1 MKPLEQYTKAI
12 PFIISMLFIVVFIFA
27 GSSKLIDYY
36 QFQQQLEQSDI
47 LKGYAGTLSWIVP
60 TIEIVI
66 SLFLLIPRFRIFA
79 LYACLGLM
87 IMFTI
92 YITLMLH
99 FSETIPCS
107 CGGVISTLGWR
118 GHLYLNLCLALLAFI
133 GIFTS
138 IGLQKRLSNKNTT

>member
-1 MKPLEQYTKAI
+1 MKLLEPYTKAI
-12 PFIISMLFIVVFIFA
+12 PFIISMLFVVLFIFA

-66 SLFLLIPRFRIFA
+66 SLFLLMPRFRIFA

-87 IMFTI
+87 IIFTI
-92 YITLMLH
+92 YISLMLH

-107 CGGVISTLGWR
+107 CGGVISILGWR
-118 GHLYLNLCLALLAFI
+118 GHLYLNICLAVLAFI

-138 IGLQKRLSNKNTT
+138 IGLQKRLFDKNTT